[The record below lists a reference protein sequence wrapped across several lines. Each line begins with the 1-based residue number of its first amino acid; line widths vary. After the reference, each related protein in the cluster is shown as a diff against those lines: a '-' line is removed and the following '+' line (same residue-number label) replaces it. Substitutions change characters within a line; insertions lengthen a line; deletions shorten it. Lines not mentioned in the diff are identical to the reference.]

1 MNYIGSKKTLKDW
14 IFQIIDKYTKDCE
27 VFCDLFAG
35 SCEITKEAKKRNY
48 TVISNDLQYYSYI
61 LSKYYLENN
70 QEIDIPEIC
79 PVEGTIT
86 KLYSKQS
93 KYFTEENAKICDGYL
108 KYIKDNGENI
118 PLLANLIMAMD
129 CVANTASI
137 YGAYLKKYKQ
147 SSLKKVSLKQEI
159 INGKNGKAYCEPAEI
174 LINKIS
180 GDILYMDPPYN
191 TRQYSSNYHVLET
204 IARNDEPEVH
214 GKTLLRNDCKK
225 SLFSSKRFAKK
236 ALEEIIKNAKFKYI
250 FMSYNNEGILSLEDI
265 KKIFEKYGSYNLET
279 KEYKKFNSG
288 SGVLEKNTIEYL
300 HILIK

>member
-14 IFQIIDKYTKDCE
+14 IFQTIDKYTKDCE
-27 VFCDLFAG
+27 IFCDLFAG

-225 SLFSSKRFAKK
+225 SLFSSFHK
-236 ALEEIIKNAKFKYI
+236 L
-250 FMSYNNEGILSLEDI
+250 L
-265 KKIFEKYGSYNLET
+265 
-279 KEYKKFNSG
+279 
-288 SGVLEKNTIEYL
+288 
-300 HILIK
+300 

>member
-1 MNYIGSKKTLKDW
+1 
-14 IFQIIDKYTKDCE
+14 
-27 VFCDLFAG
+27 
-35 SCEITKEAKKRNY
+35 
-48 TVISNDLQYYSYI
+48 
-61 LSKYYLENN
+61 
-70 QEIDIPEIC
+70 
-79 PVEGTIT
+79 
-86 KLYSKQS
+86 
-93 KYFTEENAKICDGYL
+93 
-108 KYIKDNGENI
+108 
-118 PLLANLIMAMD
+118 MAMD

-265 KKIFEKYGSYNLET
+265 KKIFEKYVKTLD
-279 KEYKKFNSG
+279 KLKR
-288 SGVLEKNTIEYL
+288 I
-300 HILIK
+300 